1 MSRSIIVNL
10 LLAMFLCGLVD
21 PFVGSSGT
29 LPPYPLMSTRV
40 QPSSYE
46 QERAEALFLL
56 ARKENRRLAWDACL
70 SRKAFLRAKEM
81 AGNGYFAHRD
91 LQTGENPA
99 WEMVAQC
106 SRYRYAAEN
115 LVKGYQSA
123 LVCHSALMKSSS
135 HRANVKSP
143 RHRFLGV
150 GCYDNICVELFAGF

>member
-1 MSRSIIVNL
+1 MSPLIIVTL

-21 PFVGSSGT
+21 PFAGSAGS

-56 ARKENRRLAWDACL
+56 AQKENRRLAWDACL

-81 AGNGYFAHRD
+81 AGNGYFAHQDPR
-91 LQTGENPA
+91 TGENPA

-106 SRYRYAAEN
+106 SRYQYAAEN
-115 LVKGYQSA
+115 LVKGYESA
-123 LVCHSALMKSSS
+123 LACHSALMKSSS
-135 HRANVKSP
+135 HRANVMSLE
-143 RHRFLGV
+143 HQFLGV
-150 GCYDNICVELFAGF
+150 GCYDYLCVELFAGF